1 MSRSQGSD
9 TASRD
14 ARVRRLSA
22 ARAQDSEAK
31 TARSLDVVR
40 DLLGSGQRVT
50 FAGVARDASV
60 STWFV
65 YNQPRVRNTVQAAMH
80 EQREL
85 GRQFSGASGSQA
97 VNPSGLHTELALA
110 REEIRDLKNE
120 RDRLRERVR
129 LSLGAELDDVDR
141 SQLVNR
147 AQQLERERTDLR
159 RELSD
164 ARDQITALKRR
175 LQESEDDLTAARAGL
190 RRAMRAVP
198 PAAAEDQPSRKDS
211 RTPGPHGILG
221 AHERG

>member
-1 MSRSQGSD
+1 MSRTASSD

-22 ARAQDSEAK
+22 ARARDSEAK

-50 FAGVARDASV
+50 FAGVAREASV

-65 YNQPRVRNTVQAAMH
+65 YNQPRVRNAVQAAMD

-85 GRQFSGASGSQA
+85 GRQASQASGSQRA
-97 VNPSGLHTELALA
+97 NPAGLHTELALA
-110 REEIRDLKNE
+110 REEIKDLKKE
-120 RDRLRERVR
+120 RDRLREHVR

-141 SQLVNR
+141 SQLVER
-147 AQQLERERTDLR
+147 VQKLERQNAELN

-164 ARDQITALKRR
+164 AQDGLAVLQRQ
-175 LQESEDDLTAARAGL
+175 LQESEDDLTAARASP

-198 PAAAEDQPSRKDS
+198 SE
-211 RTPGPHGILG
+211 
-221 AHERG
+221 